1 MALEKVKAELFRC
14 ISCSECYGR
23 GPNLPFKDAEASTPY
38 WICPILEKFGF
49 LTYSPQGLMFIANKV
64 LHENFPISEDMVQIY
79 YSCVSCNRCGT
90 QCTRPFMD
98 IFRAMKEEM
107 AISEVEPPTPVKKA
121 NENIRKLYNFMGA
134 KPEARTKWA
143 EELNL
148 PKVGELVFFAGCYGS
163 FRYPNLSQATV
174 RVLRAAGVDVAYMG
188 EEERC
193 CGMIPGWSGHPEIEA
208 EMAKHNVEILYK
220 MGAKR
225 VVIACAEGYRTF
237 LKEYPKIVGSLPFE
251 IIHTSQLALEF
262 IKNGKLK
269 LGRGIEKKV
278 TYHDPCF
285 LGRHCREYKAPR
297 LVINAIPEI
306 EFMEMEHNGLFA
318 DCCGSGAGVTGMSY
332 PHLERQDA
340 AKRIRE
346 AQHVAQTI
354 VTTCPRCVENF
365 NRSARE
371 INININSIDL
381 MELLTRAL

>member
-1 MALEKVKAELFRC
+1 MALEKVKGELFRC

-23 GPNLPFKDAEASTPY
+23 GPNIPFKDAETSTSY
-38 WICPILEKFGF
+38 WICPILEKYGF

-64 LHENFPISEDMVQIY
+64 FYENFPMTEDMVQIY

-107 AISEVEPPTPVKKA
+107 ASREVGPPTPVKKA
-121 NENIRKLYNFMGA
+121 NENIRKLHNFMGA

-143 EELNL
+143 EGLNL
-148 PKVGELVFFAGCYGS
+148 PQAGELVFFAGCYGS

-174 RVLRAAGVDVAYMG
+174 RVLRSAGIDVAYMG
-188 EEERC
+188 EEEWC
-193 CGMIPGWSGHPEIEA
+193 CGMIPGWSGQPEIEA
-208 EMAKHNVEILYK
+208 EMAKHNVQILQK

-237 LKEYPKIVGSLPFE
+237 LKEYPKIVGSLPFKV
-251 IIHTSQLALEF
+251 IHTSQLALDL
-262 IKNGKLK
+262 IRNGRLK
-269 LGRGIEKKV
+269 LIKGFKGKV

-285 LGRHCREYKAPR
+285 LGRHCREYNAPR
-297 LVINAIPEI
+297 LVINSIPEI
-306 EFMEMEHNGLFA
+306 EFIEMEHNSLFA

-346 AQHVAQTI
+346 AQSVAQTI
-354 VTTCPRCVENF
+354 VTACPRCMETF
-365 NRSARE
+365 NRNARE
-371 INININSIDL
+371 TNIKINSVDL
-381 MELLTRAL
+381 MELLARAL